1 MEKLAAGKFEVTLSG
16 EAQNVVITFGLRSDI
31 LRLITRAQLE
41 YRSLSAKSML
51 STEMR
56 AKLAE
61 LVEALDAE
69 RSKEEKD
76 ETRINELQTQVNK
89 TYEESIKIID
99 DNKDKLIEQLA
110 LGSIDLTDN
119 LIAEILA
126 TVLTKRNDKGEV
138 VTKLTKDDILYGQQF
153 INDGDELLQLIE
165 AIMQYLTDSLKK
177 IQVVNQ
183 MLTSL
188 VKQD

>member
-16 EAQNVVITFGLRSDI
+16 EAQVVIISFGIRSDI
-31 LRLITRAQLE
+31 LRLITKAQLE
-41 YRSLSAKSML
+41 YRSLSNKSML

-69 RSKEEKD
+69 RAKDEKD
-76 ETRINELQTQVNK
+76 EARINELQEQVNK

-99 DNKDKLIEQLA
+99 ENKDKLIAELA
-110 LGSIDLTDN
+110 MNSIDLTDN

-126 TVLTKRNDKGEV
+126 LVLTKRNDKGEV
-138 VTKLTKDDILYGQQF
+138 INKVTKEDVLYGVQYA
-153 INDGDELLQLIE
+153 NDGDELLQLIE
-165 AIMQYLTDSLKK
+165 AIMSYLTDTLKK

-188 VKQD
+188 VKND

>member
-31 LRLITRAQLE
+31 LRLITKAQLE

-76 ETRINELQTQVNK
+76 EARINELQTQVNK